1 MSKGYTIEGAEGV
14 KDSDSGEALLVEADE
29 FEDEGFGNTKWIP
42 HSQIHEDSE
51 VYKPGTSGDL
61 IVTEW
66 LAEQN
71 GWL

>member
-1 MSKGYTIEGAEGV
+1 MSKGYTIEGAEGI
-14 KDSDSGEALLVEADE
+14 KDSDSGKALLVEAIE
-29 FEDEGFGNTKWIP
+29 FDNGSKWIP
-42 HSQIHEDSE
+42 HSQIHENSE